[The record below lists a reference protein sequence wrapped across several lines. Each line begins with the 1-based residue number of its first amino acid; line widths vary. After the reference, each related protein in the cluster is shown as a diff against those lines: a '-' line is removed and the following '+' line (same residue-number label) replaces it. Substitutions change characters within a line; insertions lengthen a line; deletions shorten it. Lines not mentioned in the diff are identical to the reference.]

1 MSVEKLKA
9 AIADTKES
17 YAGVRAGDLAAVC
30 EPLALGLPLAK
41 DLLALAKQA
50 ADVDPEKVISIS
62 VAVHGRPLLAAAE
75 KGAGPTPAKKS

>member
-17 YAGVRAGDLAAVC
+17 YADIQAGHLVAVC

-50 ADVDPEKVISIS
+50 AEADPERVISIS

-75 KGAGPTPAKKS
+75 KGAGQTPAKKS